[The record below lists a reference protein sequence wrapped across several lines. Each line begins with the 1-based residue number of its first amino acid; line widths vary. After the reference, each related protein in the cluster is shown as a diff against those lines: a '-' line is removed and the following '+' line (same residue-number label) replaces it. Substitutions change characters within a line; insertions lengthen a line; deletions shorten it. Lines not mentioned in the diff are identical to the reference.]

1 MEDSIKN
8 TKAKPKKEQ
17 SRTTDKGRICCKLFI
32 DGVVQFVYL
41 ESKENPVYFA
51 TNYEK
56 DNVAPINQGE
66 WGKLNYNNIEAVPLT
81 ADLREKAVIAVEDR
95 KAFFKNLKEV
105 AGVDVV
111 LSGGSTLGERLY
123 ETTKKL

>member
-1 MEDSIKN
+1 MEDSTKN

-41 ESKENPVYFA
+41 ESEKNPVYFA

-56 DNVAPINQGE
+56 DNVVPINQGE
-66 WGKLNYNNIEAVPLT
+66 WGKLNYNKIEAVLLT
-81 ADLREKAVIAVEDR
+81 EALREKAVVAVEDR
-95 KAFFKNLKEV
+95 KKFFKNLKEV
-105 AGVDVV
+105 VGVDVF
-111 LSGGSTLGERLY
+111 SEAAHANRLY
-123 ETTKKL
+123 QTVKKL